1 MNGNNNMQLKLIMQS
16 LLAAETSIGLAKQL
30 LSAYGGIPAGGGQ
43 ASPNPRFQPRPAH
56 DNRPSTR
63 DLPGITGKY
72 DGENMISGDGKS
84 FPVPGNYAGKSKLVY
99 GDTLKL
105 MDTPEGG
112 KLFKQIEKV
121 NRKRLE
127 AKLAK
132 KDGKWVVVTEA
143 GATYKTL
150 GTNVEFLGGKE
161 GDLVAVLIPED
172 NPKSPYAA
180 IDVIQGR
187 NVEQRPGYKAPSPS
201 PVSKPAVSPK
211 PEAKPESKVGLKVEG
226 KAQEVKEEKPV
237 AKRGGRKPGGRVE
250 KEPAA
255 DESKH
260 TAEKEKEV
268 KEVKA
273 EEKPAK
279 AEVADDDE
287 LR

>member
-30 LSAYGGIPAGGGQ
+30 LSAYGGIPVGGGQ
-43 ASPNPRFQPRPAH
+43 VSPNPRFQPRPDR

-63 DLPGITGKY
+63 DLPGIIGKY

-132 KDGKWVVVTEA
+132 KDGKWVVVTES

-161 GDLVAVLIPED
+161 GDLVAVLIPDD

-187 NVEQRPGYKAPSPS
+187 DVGTRPSYKVLVPTSAIR
-201 PVSKPAVSPK
+201 PAEAPK
-211 PEAKPESKVGLKVEG
+211 PETKPEPKPEPKASAGVE
-226 KAQEVKEEKPV
+226 ATKEEKPAV
-237 AKRGGRKPGGRVE
+237 KRGGRKPSGRVE
-250 KEPAA
+250 KEPENEEPKVPA
-255 DESKH
+255 K
-260 TAEKEKEV
+260 KEKVE
-268 KEVKA
+268 KA

-279 AEVADDDE
+279 DSAADDDE